1 MGTRDVTDERSS
13 EAPPRLRWR
22 QAIIMFVLAMLLFAL
37 AKTAGINVGNVLI
50 TFVIVGV
57 AVFLGVGLE
66 RLLPRAEA

>member
-1 MGTRDVTDERSS
+1 
-13 EAPPRLRWR
+13 
-22 QAIIMFVLAMLLFAL
+22 MFVLAMLLFAL